1 MNSHN
6 EYADPESVW
15 ALVPVKS
22 LSWVKQRLSC
32 FLGDDRSELTEAMFK
47 DVIAA
52 LKSSSEVGKVAVV
65 TADLDIIALAKKLGV
80 FLIQETRSLGMNIS
94 LQNGI
99 DVLREQG
106 AEWVGIFPVDIP
118 LATGA
123 EIDRLIRAVNKERS
137 NLGRKVMG
145 ITPCEKRDGTNFLYF
160 NTAEAIGLKY
170 GSNSFSLHQEM
181 AREQHLTPV
190 IVDSNTLSID
200 LDEKSDIDE
209 FVLHGIQNST
219 VQKTETWGF
228 LEKKGYID
236 RLQSMGHQD
245 ESFNKVSNNYELPS
259 TEQVHHL
266 AGNQSLEW
274 LCDLASDLRDK
285 GHGNIVTYSK
295 KVFIPLTRLCRDV
308 CHYCTFATTPKNVAS
323 PYLSVDEVLDIAR
336 KGREMGCKEALFTLG
351 ERPELRYKQ
360 AREALD
366 ELGFS
371 STLEYLAHVAGIVL
385 KETGL
390 LPHINAGIMSPDEL
404 PMLKKVSAS
413 MGMMLESSSVRLCQK
428 GMVHYGSPDKDPV
441 LRLRSIENAGRA
453 MVPFT
458 TGILIGIG
466 ETRIERLDSLLNLR
480 RVHQEHGHIQEIIV
494 QNFVPKDDTKMAKV
508 SPPDQDELLWTIAMT
523 RIIFGPSMSIQAPP
537 NLNSGKLVSLIGAGI
552 NDWGGVSPL
561 TPDHVNPESPWPEL
575 DSLANE
581 TQKAGKL
588 LQERTTVYPSY
599 INKKGDWLD
608 PVVRSHVL
616 KLIDGYGLGRED
628 DWLSGKSVTVP
639 QSFVDNLCSDESI
652 NDLNLTA
659 AIADILARATNTQS
673 TLSLD
678 EIAALFNARGDDFV
692 AVCKTADRVRHEVCG
707 DEVSYVVNRNINY
720 TNICTYSCSF
730 CAFSKGKKGTD
741 FAEAPYLK
749 SADQVAVLAK
759 EAWDRGA
766 TEVCLQGGIHPDFT
780 GQTYLDICRAVK
792 DLVPEMHIHG
802 FSPLEVSHGAET
814 LGVSVSNF
822 LGQLKDA
829 GLSTLPGTAAE
840 ILRDEVRA
848 LICPDKLNSEQWLSG
863 IEEAHKLDLPTTA
876 TIMFGHVD
884 TYHDWAIHL
893 QKILKLQL
901 KTGGLTE
908 FVPLSFVAEEAPI
921 YKRGLSRSGP
931 TLRESILMHAV
942 SRLVLHPHVKNI
954 QTSWVKM
961 GLEGVNLCLH
971 AGANDVGGTLMNESI
986 TRAAGAAHGQEMT
999 PQTLEAVIVGCD
1011 RQPRVRRTNYAD
1023 ARSHVVYLSDEL
1035 RDIQL

>member
-1 MNSHN
+1 MNS
-6 EYADPESVW
+6 
-15 ALVPVKS
+15 LVN
-22 LSWVKQRLSC
+22 
-32 FLGDDRSELTEAMFK
+32 LT
-47 DVIAA
+47 
-52 LKSSSEVGKVAVV
+52 
-65 TADLDIIALAKKLGV
+65 
-80 FLIQETRSLGMNIS
+80 
-94 LQNGI
+94 
-99 DVLREQG
+99 
-106 AEWVGIFPVDIP
+106 
-118 LATGA
+118 TG
-123 EIDRLIRAVNKERS
+123 
-137 NLGRKVMG
+137 
-145 ITPCEKRDGTNFLYF
+145 
-160 NTAEAIGLKY
+160 
-170 GSNSFSLHQEM
+170 
-181 AREQHLTPV
+181 
-190 IVDSNTLSID
+190 
-200 LDEKSDIDE
+200 
-209 FVLHGIQNST
+209 
-219 VQKTETWGF
+219 
-228 LEKKGYID
+228 
-236 RLQSMGHQD
+236 
-245 ESFNKVSNNYELPS
+245 YELPDI
-259 TEQVHHL
+259 ERVYHL
-266 AGNQSLEW
+266 GENKSLDE
-274 LCDLASDLRDK
+274 LCGMASDLRDK
-285 GHGNIVTYSK
+285 GHGSIVTYSK

-308 CHYCTFATTPKNVAS
+308 CHYCTFATSPKNVPS
-323 PYLSVDEVLDIAR
+323 PFLSVEEVLDIAR

-351 ERPELRYKQ
+351 ERPELRYKE

-371 STLEYLAHVAGIVL
+371 STLEYVAHVAGIVL

-390 LPHINAGIMSPDEL
+390 LPHINAGIMTPDEL
-404 PMLKKVSAS
+404 PMLRKVSAS
-413 MGMMLESSSVRLCQK
+413 MGMMLESSSDRLCQK

-441 LRLRSIENAGRA
+441 LRLRSIEDAGRA

-466 ETRIERLDSLLNLR
+466 ETRLERLDSLLNLR
-480 RVHQEHGHIQEIIV
+480 RAHQDHGHIQEIII

-508 SPPDQDELLWTIAMT
+508 SPPDQDELLWTIAMA

-537 NLNSGKLVSLIGAGI
+537 NLNPGKLVSLIKAGI

-561 TPDHVNPESPWPEL
+561 TPDHVNPESPWPQL
-575 DSLANE
+575 DILANE
-581 TQKAGKL
+581 TLKAGKL
-588 LQERTTVYPSY
+588 LQERTTVYPAY
-599 INKKGDWLD
+599 INQKEDWLD
-608 PVVRSHVL
+608 PVVRSYVL
-616 KLIDGYGLGRED
+616 KLVDGYGLGRED
-628 DWLSGKSVTVP
+628 DWLSGKSVSVP
-639 QSFVDNLCSDESI
+639 QSFVDNLCSDDSV
-652 NDLNLTA
+652 NDLNVTA
-659 AIADILARATNTQS
+659 PITAILARATSSQS

-692 AVCKTADRVRHEVCG
+692 AVCKTADRVRHQVCG

-749 SADQVAVLAK
+749 SAEQVAILAK

-792 DLVPEMHIHG
+792 DLVPDMHIHG

-822 LGQLKDA
+822 LSQLKDA

-840 ILRDEVRA
+840 ILTDEVRA
-848 LICPDKLNSEQWLSG
+848 LICPDKLNSQQWLTG

-893 QKILKLQL
+893 QKLLELQL

-954 QTSWVKM
+954 QASWVKM

-999 PQTLEAVIVGCD
+999 PQALEAVIVGCD

-1023 ARSHVVYLSDEL
+1023 AAPPHVVYQSDEL
-1035 RDIQL
+1035 RAIQL